1 MKWEFFM
8 TENDRSENPYRA
20 PAFDGD
26 RRPPLDDR
34 RPPQKLHQVHWR
46 LPWYGY
52 GYVPLVFA
60 VLFVT
65 DDRYSAFIYSGL
77 LTLILLPLYS
87 AGIVWLTVKRIQQ
100 GTNSALLTVYQI
112 LSIVPPLLWLLL
124 VMTFNGS
131 PA

>member
-1 MKWEFFM
+1 M

-20 PAFDGD
+20 PAFD
-26 RRPPLDDR
+26 DDR
-34 RPPQKLHQVHWR
+34 RPQPDDRRPSRKLHQVHWR

-60 VLFVT
+60 FLFVT

>member
-1 MKWEFFM
+1 M
-8 TENDRSENPYRA
+8 TENDRSENPYRS
-20 PAFDGD
+20 PASDGEQRPQPD
-26 RRPPLDDR
+26 ARRPSR
-34 RPPQKLHQVHWR
+34 KLHQVHWR

-60 VLFVT
+60 FLFVT

-77 LTLILLPLYS
+77 LLLILLPLYA

>member
-1 MKWEFFM
+1 M
-8 TENDRSENPYRA
+8 
-20 PAFDGD
+20 
-26 RRPPLDDR
+26 
-34 RPPQKLHQVHWR
+34 
-46 LPWYGY
+46 PWYGY

-60 VLFVT
+60 FLFVT
-65 DDRYSAFIYSGL
+65 DDGYTTFVYSGL
-77 LTLILLPLYS
+77 LLLILLPLYA

>member
-1 MKWEFFM
+1 M
-8 TENDRSENPYRA
+8 
-20 PAFDGD
+20 
-26 RRPPLDDR
+26 
-34 RPPQKLHQVHWR
+34 
-46 LPWYGY
+46 PWYGY

-60 VLFVT
+60 FLFVT
-65 DDRYSAFIYSGL
+65 DDGYTTFIYSGL
-77 LTLILLPLYS
+77 LLLILLPLYA

-100 GTNSALLTVYQI
+100 GKNSALLTVYQI